1 MPENAKIDFN
11 LPYIFQ
17 KSPFLPHMKNIDR
30 YVQAATRDNTRR
42 SYLSAIHHFEVEW
55 GGFLPATADSV
66 ARYLADH
73 AETLAINTLRQRL
86 AALGQWHIDQGF
98 PDPTKAP
105 IVRKV
110 FRGIQRLH
118 PAQEKRAK
126 PLQLDQLER
135 VTTWLDAAIAA
146 AGAAHDPIAQL
157 RHARDKALV
166 LLGFWRGFRGDELAR
181 LEVQYVEAIPGEGIT
196 CYLPQTKGDRQFKG
210 STFKAPALSRLCPVA
225 AYQTWIDLSGLESG
239 AVFRSI
245 TRWGRLNE
253 DGLNPASI
261 IPLLR
266 SLFDQAGILD
276 ADQYSAHSLRRG
288 FANWATSNGWDL
300 KTLMEYVGWK
310 NIQSAMRYVDGVDPF
325 NRSRIERMLPPL
337 KLAGEEPDEK
347 PTI

>member
-1 MPENAKIDFN
+1 MSLLENAKISSD
-11 LPYIFQ
+11 LRYTFQ
-17 KSPFLPHMKNIDR
+17 KSPFLPYMKNIDR

-42 SYLSAIHHFEVEW
+42 SYQSAIRHFEVEW

-126 PLQLDQLER
+126 PLQLDQLEQ

-146 AGAAHDPIAQL
+146 AGAANDPIAQL
-157 RHARDKALV
+157 RHTRDKALV

-181 LEVQYVEAIPGEGIT
+181 LEVQYVEAISGEGMT
-196 CYLPQTKGDRQFKG
+196 CYLPQTKGDRQLKG

-225 AYQTWIDLSGLESG
+225 AYQAWLDLSGLKCG
-239 AVFRSI
+239 AVVRSI
-245 TRWGRLNE
+245 NRWGRLNE
-253 DGLNPASI
+253 GGLNPASI

-266 SLFDQAGILD
+266 SLFGQAGILD

-310 NIQSAMRYVDGVDPF
+310 NIQSAMRYVDGTDPF
-325 NRSRIERMLPPL
+325 NKSRIERMLP
-337 KLAGEEPDEK
+337 
-347 PTI
+347 I